1 MPHAQR
7 LALLSVTDKSGIV
20 ELGRGLAKNGFEL
33 LSTGG
38 TAKALREAGLAVTEV
53 GDFTGF
59 PEILGGRVKT
69 LQAKLLGGVLA
80 RTDVAS
86 DRADL
91 AAHAIPPIDVVV
103 VNLYRFAD
111 AAAKFEQAHGGAVL
125 GLTQP
130 AMAHVIEE
138 IDIGGPTVIRAAC
151 KNAARVTVVVD
162 PADYPRVITATANGE
177 AAPEAL
183 RAELTAKAFR
193 VIARYDREISEFFDK
208 HVSPPASAAPAGAP
222 AGALPAEAALL
233 LQGDLPP
240 SFAPLLVE
248 GAAPGLPGEGLRYG
262 ENPHQKGFFLRG
274 RAPGEASVLHA
285 RVLMGKQ
292 LSYNNLLDAD
302 SALELVKE
310 FDEGPAAVPR
320 GATSAA
326 APSGASCAA
335 VIIKHNNP
343 CGGAVAATIVEA
355 FERAWSGDPQSAFG
369 GILALNRPV
378 DVALAR
384 KIAVPKRFL
393 EVLIAPDVAP
403 DALAALRDGA
413 AWGKN
418 LRVLACGPTGA
429 RAADAPR
436 LAVRSLVGGVLV
448 QERDLEPKA
457 ERTCVTRRAPTP
469 EEQRDLDL
477 AWKIVKHVRSNAI
490 VLVKDGVLVGTGAG
504 QMSRVDSVE
513 IAVKKAGARAR
524 GAALGSDAFFP
535 FRDGLDAAAKAG
547 VTAVVQPGG
556 SRRDPEVIQAAD
568 EHGVA
573 MVVTGVRH
581 FRH

>member
-1 MPHAQR
+1 
-7 LALLSVTDKSGIV
+7 
-20 ELGRGLAKNGFEL
+20 
-33 LSTGG
+33 
-38 TAKALREAGLAVTEV
+38 
-53 GDFTGF
+53 
-59 PEILGGRVKT
+59 VKT

-80 RTDVAS
+80 RTDPGERPRRPRGARDPA
-86 DRADL
+86 DRRRGREPL
-91 AAHAIPPIDVVV
+91 P
-103 VNLYRFAD
+103 LRRRRR
-111 AAAKFEQAHGGAVL
+111 AKFEQAHGGAVL

-151 KNAARVTVVVD
+151 KNSARVTVVVD
-162 PADYPRVITATANGE
+162 PADYPRVIQATANGE
-177 AAPEAL
+177 SAPEPL

-193 VIARYDREISEFFDK
+193 IIARYDREISEFFDK
-208 HVSPPASAAPAGAP
+208 HVAPTSPASSPSAPVSSS
-222 AGALPAEAALL
+222 ALPAEAALL

-240 SFAPLLVE
+240 SCAPLLAE
-248 GAAPGLPGEGLRYG
+248 GAASGLPGEGLRYG

-310 FDEGPAAVPR
+310 FDEGPAAV
-320 GATSAA
+320 
-326 APSGASCAA
+326 
-335 VIIKHNNP
+335 VVKHNNP
-343 CGGAVAATIVEA
+343 CGGAVAATIAEA

-384 KIAVPKRFL
+384 KIAVPERFL

-403 DALAALRDGA
+403 EALAALRDGA

-429 RAADAPR
+429 RSADAPR

-448 QERDLEPKA
+448 QERDLEPKS

-469 EEQRDLDL
+469 EEERDLAGRVEDREARAQQRD
-477 AWKIVKHVRSNAI
+477 R
-490 VLVKDGVLVGTGAG
+490 AG
-504 QMSRVDSVE
+504 EGRRRWS
-513 IAVKKAGARAR
+513 APARAR
-524 GAALGSDAFFP
+524 
-535 FRDGLDAAAKAG
+535 
-547 VTAVVQPGG
+547 
-556 SRRDPEVIQAAD
+556 
-568 EHGVA
+568 
-573 MVVTGVRH
+573 
-581 FRH
+581 

>member
-1 MPHAQR
+1 MPHSRR

-151 KNAARVTVVVD
+151 KNSARVTVVVD
-162 PADYPRVITATANGE
+162 PVDYPRVITATANGE
-177 AAPEAL
+177 SAPEPL

-193 VIARYDREISEFFDK
+193 IIARYDREISEFFDK
-208 HVSPPASAAPAGAP
+208 HVAPPSPASAPP
-222 AGALPAEAALL
+222 STSVPSGALPAEAATL

-240 SFAPLLVE
+240 SFAPLLAE
-248 GAAPGLPGEGLRYG
+248 GSAPGVPGEGLRYG
-262 ENPHQKGFFLRG
+262 ENPHQKAFFLRG
-274 RAPGEASVLHA
+274 RAPGEASVLHV

-310 FDEGPAAVPR
+310 FEERSAADPRGGAPAA
-320 GATSAA
+320 AA
-326 APSGASCAA
+326 
-335 VIIKHNNP
+335 IIKHNNP
-343 CGGAVAATIVEA
+343 CGCAVADSIADA

-378 DVALAR
+378 DAALAR
-384 KIAVPKRFL
+384 RIAVPERFL
-393 EVLIAPDVAP
+393 EVLIAPEIAA

-436 LAVRSLVGGVLV
+436 LTVRSLVGGVLV
-448 QERDLEPKA
+448 QERDHEPPFTPA
-457 ERTCVTRRAPTP
+457 CVTRRKPTP
-469 EEQRDLDL
+469 AEERDLAV

-504 QMSRVDSVE
+504 QMSRVDSVD

-524 GAALGSDAFFP
+524 GASLGSDAFFP

-547 VTAVVQPGG
+547 VVAVIQPGG
-556 SRRDPEVIQAAD
+556 SKRDPEVVQAAD

>member
-1 MPHAQR
+1 MPHAKR

-86 DRADL
+86 DRAEL

-151 KNAARVTVVVD
+151 KNSARVTVVVD

-177 AAPEAL
+177 SAPEPL

-193 VIARYDREISEFFDK
+193 IIARYDREISEFFDK
-208 HVSPPASAAPAGAP
+208 HVAPPSPASAPPSAPVP
-222 AGALPAEAALL
+222 SSTLPADAALL

-240 SFAPLLVE
+240 SFAPLLAE
-248 GAAPGLPGEGLRYG
+248 GAASGLPGEGLRYG

-310 FDEGPAAVPR
+310 FDEGPAAV
-320 GATSAA
+320 
-326 APSGASCAA
+326 
-335 VIIKHNNP
+335 VVKHNNP
-343 CGGAVAATIVEA
+343 CGGAVAATVAEA

-384 KIAVPKRFL
+384 KIAVPERFL

-429 RAADAPR
+429 RSADAPR

-448 QERDLEPKA
+448 QERDLEPKS

-469 EEQRDLDL
+469 EEERDLAV

-513 IAVKKAGARAR
+513 IAVKKAGARAH

-535 FRDGLDAAAKAG
+535 FRDGLDAAARAG

-556 SRRDPEVIQAAD
+556 SRRDPEVVLAAD